1 MTYHVKLT
9 GRDAVYANAIEYL
22 ERKRRDAA
30 YQSINDKNYP
40 MIRLCAQRGMSRRR
54 LIEIYGD
61 FAVLSALE
69 NHSEV
74 PDGGR

>member
-1 MTYHVKLT
+1 MTYKKLA
-9 GRDAVYANAIEYL
+9 GRDAVQANAIEHL
-22 ERKRRDAA
+22 ERKKREEA
-30 YQSINDKNYP
+30 YQSIHDKNYP

>member
-1 MTYHVKLT
+1 MAYYGKLT
-9 GRDAVYANAIEYL
+9 GRDAVNANAIEYL
-22 ERKRRDAA
+22 ERKKRDEA

-54 LIEIYGD
+54 LIEVYGD